1 MRQPFSRFTKTNPAY
16 KDLQFY
22 VLKEEL
28 LEYKQKLVFTR
39 YSKELGAHFIAYHE
53 QCYNKSIR
61 DVKGFDTNNTIGLH
75 QYKKVDKSG
84 SEEGGYLV
92 FSISYPTA
100 SEDYLLCQNGKPL
113 FVDNFKEWSEAF
125 LDAFYNYLEEKKG
138 ENLANRKEHEKVL
151 AEHANP
157 FLFTGK
163 DSFGMHFNRGEAFA
177 VFSVAH
183 RFSSSERKKAF
194 ALVEIAAFQD
204 FVTNLTDAQYQE
216 DGKSHCDCFVIIY
229 CSQRKAW
236 ERFVSMIRM
245 VCSDES
251 FGFDKV
257 LLVDF
262 DKKAFWIKAA
272 GKRTE
277 SIGKFDPANGVNLLG
292 LNCKDEL
299 AFYKSPDLFTI
310 GELYL
315 KFKEYRGW
323 HRNKETFNN
332 YRARLY
338 HDKSIETYQSVC
350 RDMLKALREE
360 KSFETTDRQ

>member
-1 MRQPFSRFTKTNPAY
+1 MKQPFSRFTKTNPAY

-22 VLKEEL
+22 GLQEEL

-39 YSKELGAHFIAYHE
+39 YSKELGAHFIASHE
-53 QCYNKSIR
+53 QSFIKSIR
-61 DVKGFDTNNTIGLH
+61 DISGFDMNNSIGLN
-75 QYKKVDKSG
+75 QYKRVDKSG

-100 SEDYLLCQNGKPL
+100 SEEYLLGQNGEPL
-113 FVDNFKEWSEAF
+113 FVDNFKEWAEAF
-125 LDAFYNYLEEKKG
+125 LDAFYNYLKEKKG
-138 ENLANRKEHEKVL
+138 DNLANRKEHEKFL

-183 RFSSSERKKAF
+183 RLASLERRKAF
-194 ALVEIAAFQD
+194 ALIEIAAFQD
-204 FVTNLTDAQYQE
+204 FVTNLTNAQYQE
-216 DGKSHCDCFVIIY
+216 DGKTFCDCFVIIY
-229 CSQRKAW
+229 CSQRKSW
-236 ERFVSMIRM
+236 ERFMSMVRM
-245 VCSDES
+245 VCAEEI

-262 DKKAFWIKAA
+262 DKKAFWIKPD
-272 GKRTE
+272 GKRAE
-277 SIGKFDPANGVNLLG
+277 SIGKFDPANGVNLLDLSG
-292 LNCKDEL
+292 KYDL

-323 HRNKETFNN
+323 HRNKEIFNN

-338 HDKSIETYQSVC
+338 HDKSLETYQSVC

-360 KSFETTDRQ
+360 KSFKTTDGQ